1 MGGYAPF
8 SANGNEIGITNL
20 FYVKL
25 KSETNLSIL
34 KELAKEN
41 AVELIGADEFLQGCY
56 YLACTNLSKRNA
68 LEMANLFYESGLFE
82 FASPSLSGAGN
93 VDCINEPLFE
103 AGSLWHLGNNLTK
116 SYVHVNY
123 CKSRT
128 IISQGSS
135 DVIVAIIDTGV
146 DVSHRDLYNVLPG

>member
-1 MGGYAPF
+1 MNFFKDVIIWLALIFP
-8 SANGNEIGITNL
+8 
-20 FYVKL
+20 
-25 KSETNLSIL
+25 
-34 KELAKEN
+34 KE
-41 AVELIGADEFLQGCY
+41 
-56 YLACTNLSKRNA
+56 NA

-146 DVSHRDLYNVLPG
+146 DVSHRDLYNVLPWLGCCHPNYSESCKGGSRYNGCWIYRCNS